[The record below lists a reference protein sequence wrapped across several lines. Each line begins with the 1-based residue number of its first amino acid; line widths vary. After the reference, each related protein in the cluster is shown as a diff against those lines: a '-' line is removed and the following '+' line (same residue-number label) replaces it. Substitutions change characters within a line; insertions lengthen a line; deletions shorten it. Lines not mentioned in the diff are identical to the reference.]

1 MSKLNIFKKD
11 WIDIVFEGRNKSYGA
26 YELRSTNPK
35 ITTYALL
42 AGMAVFGL
50 AIASPMLIDVAK
62 GSFGVKKVE
71 KYDEVIEIMDIE
83 LPPPVEELPPPPPP
97 PVEELPPPPPPA
109 VKNVNDTKK
118 FTEPE
123 VTKKEEINP
132 EEEMAKQEDFEGDTE
147 PGAKDAEGD
156 KEAGEIK
163 TGEATGDADKGDAE
177 PDYTNT
183 VFDAVQVQAAY
194 PGGMGAFNKQF
205 ISRFRTPDIDSGTKQ
220 IRVIVQFIVEID
232 GSLTDIKVLRDPGYG
247 VGKEAIRVLNGLPKW
262 APAQQNGRNVRSRF
276 TLPITIRV
284 Q

>member
-1 MSKLNIFKKD
+1 MSKLNIFNKD

-35 ITTYALL
+35 VTTYALII
-42 AGMAVFGL
+42 GMVVFGL
-50 AIASPMLIDVAK
+50 ALASPMLIDVAK
-62 GSFGVKKVE
+62 GTFGVKKVKE
-71 KYDEVIEIMDIE
+71 YDEVIEIMDIE
-83 LPPPVEELPPPPPP
+83 LPPPVEELPPPP

-123 VTKKEEINP
+123 VTKKEEVV
-132 EEEMAKQEDFEGDTE
+132 EEIAKQEDFSEDVE

-156 KEAGEIK
+156 KDKGEIK
-163 TGEATGDADKGDAE
+163 TGEATGDKDKGDDE

-232 GSLTDIKVLRDPGYG
+232 GSLTEIKVLRDPGYG
-247 VGKEAIRVLNGLPKW
+247 VGKEAVRVLSGLPKW